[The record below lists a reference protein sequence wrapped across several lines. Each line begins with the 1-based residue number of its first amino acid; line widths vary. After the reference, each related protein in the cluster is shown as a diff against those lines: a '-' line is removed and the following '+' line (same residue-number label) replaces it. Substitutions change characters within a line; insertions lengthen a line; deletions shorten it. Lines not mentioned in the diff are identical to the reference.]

1 MRAEYDVVEN
11 IKNKE
16 NYREVNNRFLKN
28 LLSLLVFVFINAIFF
43 STTYHI
49 AFNYF
54 QGLEVRRGAIEQNN
68 METRKTY
75 YIEQKIRRDL
85 ERMQMDLD

>member
-1 MRAEYDVVEN
+1 MRAEYDVVED

-28 LLSLLVFVFINAIFF
+28 LLSLLVFVFISAIFF

-54 QGLEVRRGAIEQNN
+54 QGLEVKREAIEQNS